1 MTIFTPGCQQDNT
14 CSNRGVV
21 NVTGSYATS
30 AAPHIPVT
38 TQIYQTNDYDK
49 YDEVYRGPIDI
60 TDGDFRPTV
69 TLTPMSGSS
78 NIIVAQRV
86 QFKLTMNSTDGNL
99 NGLFE
104 WDPNSGSPI
113 TDFSNS
119 TFDAAGA
126 NLDSDAIITS
136 IAINN
141 GITYVGGNF
150 TDSSQGFDN
159 IMSIGNGNSSSL
171 PNGGLNSQVSSIFP
185 YEDLLYIGGNFSNTQ
200 NGSVPGLNNVAAYNT
215 TNQSWIALGSGVD
228 GSITSIVPLVI
239 NVTSDTPETCIT
251 FNGFFDQLLASGSG
265 KNTSVE
271 GFGVWVPSRQ
281 NWLQNLNLQSQSV
294 TGQLSAMTNVTNGPP
309 LLAGTLSSQDQSA
322 ADAISLNQSPL
333 RLNPL
338 NAGIQPQPAGP
349 LTRKRSVS
357 GANVTGVATG
367 LFYNG
372 NGQNMTILGGH
383 MTATASNGSI
393 LENLVF
399 LNSTSSTPTISG
411 LTGGIDSDSTILALA
426 TTTPGVLYAG
436 GSLTGQYRDEK
447 FNGLF
452 LYDLGLNDFSYPQP
466 PPLGGSNVAVNAI
479 SVRPKNTQVYVAGAF
494 DTAGSL
500 GCPAVCYFDGGVW
513 NPPGSGISGIVNAM
527 IWQGN
532 DKLLVAG
539 NMTVGNN
546 ATTLAN
552 YDASKSVWTSLSA
565 ASGIPGFVTALA
577 PADSQASNF
586 WVAGTANNG
595 SAFLMKYND
604 ASSTFTSPGNLF
616 GPQTT
621 IQGVS
626 VLNVNKD
633 HDSTNLVGSGV
644 IVLVTGALNLPNFGN
659 ASAALFNGTVLTP
672 FLLSTSGNGPGS
684 LSGLFSENQI
694 NFKTSGKPHSANL
707 LSALCTLL
715 IESLG
720 GALAVGFVVLIA
732 LACALGATFLLVVA
746 GILIERYRRKQEGYT
761 PAPTTYFDKT
771 SNMGRIPPEHLF
783 GRLGAG
789 RQPPQL

>member
-1 MTIFTPGCQQDNT
+1 
-14 CSNRGVV
+14 
-21 NVTGSYATS
+21 
-30 AAPHIPVT
+30 
-38 TQIYQTNDYDK
+38 
-49 YDEVYRGPIDI
+49 
-60 TDGDFRPTV
+60 
-69 TLTPMSGSS
+69 MSGSS

-104 WDPNSGSPI
+104 FDPNSGAAI
-113 TDFSNS
+113 TDYSNS
-119 TFDAAGA
+119 TIDAAGG
-126 NLDSDAIITS
+126 NLDEDAIITS

-141 GITYVGGNF
+141 GVTYVGGNF
-150 TDSSQGFDN
+150 TDPSQGFQN
-159 IMSIGNGNSSSL
+159 IMSIGKGNSSSL
-171 PNGGLNSQVSSIFP
+171 PDGGLNSQVSTMLP
-185 YEDLLYIGGNFSNTQ
+185 YEDLLFIGGNFSNTL
-200 NGSVPGLNNVAAYNT
+200 NGTVAGLNNIAAYNT
-215 TNQSWIALGSGVD
+215 TSQSWIALGSGVD
-228 GSITSIVPLVI
+228 GPITSIVPLVI
-239 NVTSDTPETCIT
+239 NVTLDTPETCIT
-251 FNGFFDQLLASGSG
+251 FNGFFDHLLGSGSS
-265 KNTSVE
+265 KKVSAQ

-281 NWLQNLNLQSQSV
+281 TWLQNLNLQSQTV
-294 TGQLSAMTNVTNGPP
+294 TGQLSAMTNVTNGAP

-322 ADAISLNQSPL
+322 EDAVSLTQSPL
-333 RLNPL
+333 RLNSL

-349 LTRKRSVS
+349 ITRKRAIS
-357 GANVTGVATG
+357 GTNVTGVVTG
-367 LFYNG
+367 LFYTG

-383 MTATASNGSI
+383 MTATASNGST
-393 LENLVF
+393 LQNLVF

-466 PPLGGSNVAVNAI
+466 PPLGGDNVAVNAI

-513 NPPGSGISGIVNAM
+513 NPPGSGISGVVNAM

-532 DKLLVAG
+532 DKLLVGG
-539 NMTVGNN
+539 NLTVANN

-586 WVAGTANNG
+586 WVGGTGTNG
-595 SAFLMKYND
+595 SAFLMKYD
-604 ASSTFTSPGNLF
+604 AGSSTFISPGNLF
-616 GPQTT
+616 DPQTT

-626 VLNVNKD
+626 VLNVNKN
-633 HDSTNLVGSGV
+633 HDSTNLVGGGM
-644 IVLVTGALNLPNFGN
+644 IVLVTGELHIPNFGN

-694 NFKTSGKPHSANL
+694 NFKTTGKLDLCNVL
-707 LSALCTLL
+707 LSVFVLL
-715 IESLG
+715 TIS
-720 GALAVGFVVLIA
+720 
-732 LACALGATFLLVVA
+732 
-746 GILIERYRRKQEGYT
+746 
-761 PAPTTYFDKT
+761 
-771 SNMGRIPPEHLF
+771 
-783 GRLGAG
+783 
-789 RQPPQL
+789 

>member
-1 MTIFTPGCQQDNT
+1 M
-14 CSNRGVV
+14 V
-21 NVTGSYATS
+21 NITGTYATP

-38 TQIYQTNDYDK
+38 TQIFQTNDFDK
-49 YDEVYRGPIDI
+49 YDEIYLGPVDI
-60 TDGDFRPTV
+60 TDGEFRPTV

-86 QFKLTMNSTDGNL
+86 QFKLTTNSTDGNL

-104 WDPNSGSPI
+104 FDPNSGAAI
-113 TDFSNS
+113 TDYSNS
-119 TFDAAGA
+119 TIDAAGG
-126 NLDSDAIITS
+126 NLDEDAIITS

-141 GITYVGGNF
+141 GVTYVGGNF
-150 TDSSQGFDN
+150 TDPSQGFQN
-159 IMSIGNGNSSSL
+159 IMSIGKGNSSSL
-171 PNGGLNSQVSSIFP
+171 PDGGLNSQVSTMLP
-185 YEDLLYIGGNFSNTQ
+185 YEDLLFIGGNFSNTL
-200 NGSVPGLNNVAAYNT
+200 NGTVAGLNNIAAYNT
-215 TNQSWIALGSGVD
+215 TSQSWIALGSGVD
-228 GSITSIVPLVI
+228 GPITSIVPLVI
-239 NVTSDTPETCIT
+239 NVTLDTPETCIT
-251 FNGFFDQLLASGSG
+251 FNGFFDHLLGSGSS
-265 KNTSVE
+265 KNVSAQ

-281 NWLQNLNLQSQSV
+281 NWLQNLNLQSQTV
-294 TGQLSAMTNVTNGPP
+294 TGQLSAMTNVTNGAP

-322 ADAISLNQSPL
+322 EDAVSLTQSPL
-333 RLNPL
+333 RLNSL

-349 LTRKRSVS
+349 ITRKRAIS
-357 GANVTGVATG
+357 GTNVTGVVTG
-367 LFYNG
+367 LFYTG

-383 MTATASNGSI
+383 MTATASNGST
-393 LENLVF
+393 LQNLVF

-411 LTGGIDSDSTILALA
+411 LTGGIDSDSTILALV

-466 PPLGGSNVAVNAI
+466 PPLGGDNVAVNAI

-513 NPPGSGISGIVNAM
+513 NPPGSGISGVVNAM

-532 DKLLVAG
+532 DKLLVGG
-539 NMTVGNN
+539 NLTVANN

-586 WVAGTANNG
+586 WVGGTGTNG
-595 SAFLMKYND
+595 SAFLMKYD
-604 ASSTFTSPGNLF
+604 AGSSTFISPGNLF
-616 GPQTT
+616 DPQTT

-626 VLNVNKD
+626 VLNVNKN
-633 HDSTNLVGSGV
+633 HGGTNLVGGGM
-644 IVLVTGALNLPNFGN
+644 IVLVTGELHIPNFGN

-694 NFKTSGKPHSANL
+694 NFKTTGKL
-707 LSALCTLL
+707 DLCN
-715 IESLG
+715 
-720 GALAVGFVVLIA
+720 VL
-732 LACALGATFLLVVA
+732 
-746 GILIERYRRKQEGYT
+746 
-761 PAPTTYFDKT
+761 
-771 SNMGRIPPEHLF
+771 
-783 GRLGAG
+783 
-789 RQPPQL
+789 